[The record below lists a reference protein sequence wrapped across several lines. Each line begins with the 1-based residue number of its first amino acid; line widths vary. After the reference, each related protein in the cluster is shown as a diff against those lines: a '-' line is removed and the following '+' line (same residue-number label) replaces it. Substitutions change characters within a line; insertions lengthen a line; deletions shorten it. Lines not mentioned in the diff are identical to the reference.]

1 METLY
6 KTLLAFHIVAVI
18 SWMAGILYLFRLF
31 IYHTEETEE
40 VVMSRFRVM
49 EERLYRII
57 TVPAM
62 AVAFVLGIVMLSL
75 HGDLMR
81 QPWLH
86 GKLFFVIAM
95 AGITGFAGKL
105 RRRLAAG
112 EKPYTSKQLRI
123 LNEVPTLLLIAIVL
137 LVILKPFSR

>member
-1 METLY
+1 MDTLY
-6 KTLLAFHIVAVI
+6 KVFLAFHIVAVI

-40 VVMSRFRVM
+40 VVKARFRVM

-57 TVPAM
+57 TTPAM
-62 AVAFVLGIVMLSL
+62 VVAFVLGFFMLSFHPQL
-75 HGDLMR
+75 WR

-86 GKLFFVIAM
+86 GKLFLVIGM

-105 RRRLAAG
+105 RKQLADG
-112 EKPYTSKQLRI
+112 EKPFTSKQLRF
-123 LNEVPTLLLIAIVL
+123 LNEVPTLLMIGIVL

>member
-6 KTLLAFHIVAVI
+6 KVFLAFHIIAVI

-40 VVMSRFRVM
+40 VVKSRFRVM

-57 TVPAM
+57 TMPAM
-62 AVAFVLGIVMLSL
+62 VVAFILGFFMLSFHPEL
-75 HGDLMR
+75 WR

-86 GKLFFVIAM
+86 GKLLLVLAM

-105 RRRLAAG
+105 RRRLAEG

-123 LNEVPTLLLIAIVL
+123 LNEVPTLLMIAIVL
-137 LVILKPFSR
+137 LVILKPFSS